1 MGETAPIA
9 ALSAASAA
17 TYVWRGAGAAL
28 AQRIGVGGAAFEWF
42 SCVAYAML
50 AALIARLILLPSGIL
65 NETPLADRV
74 GATLFGLFL
83 FFAFRR
89 QIFIGTIGGLA
100 AFVALAFVRAEA
112 WL

>member
-1 MGETAPIA
+1 MGETTAIA
-9 ALSAASAA
+9 ALVAASAA

-50 AALIARLILLPSGIL
+50 AALIARIILLPAGAL
-65 NETPLADRV
+65 NEAPFADRV
-74 GATLFGLFL
+74 GATLFGLLL

-89 QIFIGTIGGLA
+89 RIFVGTAAGLG
-100 AFVALAFVRAEA
+100 AFVALAHLRAEG

>member
-1 MGETAPIA
+1 MGETTPIM
-9 ALSAASAA
+9 ALIAASAA

-28 AQRIGVGGAAFEWF
+28 ARRIGVGGAAFEWF

-50 AALIARLILLPSGIL
+50 AALIARLILLPGGIL
-65 NETPLADRV
+65 NETPLVDRI
-74 GATLFGLFL
+74 GATGFGLLL

-89 QIFIGTIGGLA
+89 QIFVGTIAGLA
-100 AFVALAFVRAEA
+100 AFVALAHLRAEG

>member
-1 MGETAPIA
+1 VDEITPIA
-9 ALSAASAA
+9 ALIAASVA

-50 AALIARLILLPSGIL
+50 AALIARLILLPGGIL
-65 NETPLADRV
+65 SEAPLVDRV
-74 GATLFGLFL
+74 GATVFGLFL

-89 QIFIGTIGGLA
+89 HIFVGTIGGLA
-100 AFVALAFVRAEA
+100 AFVALAHLRAEG

>member
-1 MGETAPIA
+1 MALIA
-9 ALSAASAA
+9 ASLA

-28 AQRIGVGGAAFEWF
+28 ARRIGGGAAFEWF

-50 AALIARLILLPSGIL
+50 AALIARIILLPVGIL
-65 NETPLADRV
+65 AEAPAVDRI
-74 GATLFGLFL
+74 GATAFGLVL

-89 QIFIGTIGGLA
+89 HVFAGTLA
-100 AFVALAFVRAEA
+100 GVLGFVALALARAEG

>member
-1 MGETAPIA
+1 MGETGPIA
-9 ALSAASAA
+9 AMIAASAA

-50 AALIARLILLPSGIL
+50 AALIARLILLPGGMLS
-65 NETPLADRV
+65 EVPLIDRV
-74 GATLFGLFL
+74 GATVFGLVL

-89 QIFIGTIGGLA
+89 QIFVGTIGGLA
-100 AFVALAFVRAEA
+100 AFVALAFARAEG

>member
-1 MGETAPIA
+1 MNDITPIA
-9 ALSAASAA
+9 ALIAASAA

-28 AQRIGVGGAAFEWF
+28 ASRIGVGGAAFEWF

-50 AALIARLILLPSGIL
+50 AALIARIILLPGGALS
-65 NETPLADRV
+65 ETPLIDRV
-74 GATLFGLFL
+74 GATFFGLVL

-89 QIFIGTIGGLA
+89 HIFVGTAAGLA
-100 AFVALAFVRAEA
+100 AFVALAFVRGEG

>member
-1 MGETAPIA
+1 MGEAGPIA
-9 ALSAASAA
+9 SLLAASAA

-28 AQRIGVGGAAFEWF
+28 ASRIGVGGAAFAWF

-50 AALIARLILLPSGIL
+50 AALISRMILVPAGALGEVPFV
-65 NETPLADRV
+65 DRV
-74 GATLFGLFL
+74 GATVIGLLL

-89 QIFIGTIGGLA
+89 HIFVGTAAGLV
-100 AFVALAFVRAEA
+100 AFVALAYARAEG

>member
-1 MGETAPIA
+1 VGEAGPVA
-9 ALSAASAA
+9 ALIAASAA

-28 AQRIGVGGAAFEWF
+28 AERIGIGGAAFAWF

-50 AALIARLILLPSGIL
+50 AALMVRMILIPAGALGEAPF
-65 NETPLADRV
+65 ADRA
-74 GATLFGLFL
+74 GATLFGLVL

-89 QIFIGTIGGLA
+89 NLLAGTLSGLV
-100 AFVALAFVRAEA
+100 AFVALAYARAEN

>member
-1 MGETAPIA
+1 MAEITPIA
-9 ALSAASAA
+9 ALIAASAA

-50 AALIARLILLPSGIL
+50 AALVARLILLPGGMLS
-65 NETPLADRV
+65 ETPLVDRV
-74 GATLFGLFL
+74 GATAFGLFL

-89 QIFIGTIGGLA
+89 QIFVGTIGGLA
-100 AFVALAFVRAEA
+100 AFVALAYLRAEG

>member
-1 MGETAPIA
+1 MDETAPIA
-9 ALSAASAA
+9 ALIAASAA

-50 AALIARLILLPSGIL
+50 AALIARMILLPSGAL
-65 NETPLADRV
+65 SEVALVDRV
-74 GATLFGLFL
+74 GATVFGLFL

-89 QIFIGTIGGLA
+89 HIFVGTLGGLA
-100 AFVALAFVRAEA
+100 LFVALAHLRAEG

>member
-1 MGETAPIA
+1 M
-9 ALSAASAA
+9 ALIAASAA

-50 AALIARLILLPSGIL
+50 AALVARLILLPGGIL
-65 NETPLADRV
+65 NETPLVDRV
-74 GATLFGLFL
+74 GATTFGLVV
-83 FFAFRR
+83 FFAIRR
-89 QIFIGTIGGLA
+89 NVFVGTIGGLA
-100 AFVALAFVRAEA
+100 AFVALAHLRAEG

>member
-9 ALSAASAA
+9 ALIAASAA

-50 AALIARLILLPSGIL
+50 AALIARLILLPGGALS
-65 NETPLADRV
+65 ETPFIDRV
-74 GATLFGLFL
+74 GATVFGLVV

-89 QIFIGTIGGLA
+89 QVFVGTLGGLA
-100 AFVALAFVRAEA
+100 AFVALAHLRAEG

>member
-1 MGETAPIA
+1 MTEASALMALIA
-9 ALSAASAA
+9 ASLA

-28 AQRIGVGGAAFEWF
+28 ARRVGVGGAAFEWF

-50 AALIARLILLPSGIL
+50 AALIARIILLPVGIL
-65 NETPLADRV
+65 AEAPAVDRV
-74 GATLFGLFL
+74 GATAFGLVL

-89 QIFIGTIGGLA
+89 HIFVGTIGGVAGFIALA
-100 AFVALAFVRAEA
+100 AARAEG

>member
-1 MGETAPIA
+1 MDSAGPVA
-9 ALSAASAA
+9 ALIAASAA

-28 AQRIGVGGAAFEWF
+28 ASRIGVGGAAFAWF

-50 AALIARLILLPSGIL
+50 AALIARIILVPGGALSAAPF
-65 NETPLADRV
+65 ADRV
-74 GATLFGLFL
+74 GATLFGLVL

-89 QIFIGTIGGLA
+89 HVFVGTLA
-100 AFVALAFVRAEA
+100 GVVAFVLIAYARAEG